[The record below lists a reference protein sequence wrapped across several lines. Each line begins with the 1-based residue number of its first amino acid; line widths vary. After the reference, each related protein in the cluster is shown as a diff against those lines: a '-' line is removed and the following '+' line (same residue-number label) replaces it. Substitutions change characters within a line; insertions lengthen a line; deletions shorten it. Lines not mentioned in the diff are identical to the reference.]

1 MPTTTPAIERNPSSS
16 VRKAPLRTRPH
27 SPTTAT
33 ARSVRQRAAVQ
44 DGVSAPLLFPPPPS
58 RAAIQRTKSRARAR
72 HRWVLPEDCRTA
84 LPRLE
89 DDSVALIL
97 TDPPYFIDRMGSE
110 WNHRDLRSRVK
121 AGVVGGLPVGMKFDP
136 QQGGRLYEFLA
147 PIATEWMRVLK
158 PGGFALCF
166 SHPRLT
172 HRTTAAIE
180 DAGFEIRDL
189 LAWKHEGQA
198 KAFTQEHFV
207 RRRNLPEREKARII
221 RALSGRKTPQLKPQL
236 EMIVLAQAPRAGTFV
251 DNWMAH
257 RTGLIDVSAPLLNPD
272 RFPGTLIP
280 CPKPKER
287 FGHMTAKPVNLLRHL
302 IRIFCAP
309 GANTVVLDPFAGSGS
324 SGVAARLEGRGFIGF
339 EIDSAMA
346 KTAEKRIEAGTG

>member
-236 EMIVLAQAPRAGTFV
+236 E
-251 DNWMAH
+251 
-257 RTGLIDVSAPLLNPD
+257 
-272 RFPGTLIP
+272 FPGTLIP